1 VNCRQALDYARKA
14 IENSRIPDASLEGE
28 ILVRYITGL
37 DRAALFANL
46 DKELDSREFL
56 QYSILL
62 KHRLN
67 GEPSAYITGHKEFY
81 GKDFYVDPRVL
92 IPRPETELLVEK
104 TIEMVRRYR
113 YSSIADIGTGSGCIA
128 VTLAKE
134 LPRTKIIATDLSPYA
149 VEIAAQNIKSH
160 GLTGKIKLLQ
170 GNLLEPLPKSVD
182 IIVANLPYV
191 KKADAALP
199 YEPKI
204 ALNGGEDGLD
214 IIREI
219 IKQAPGKL
227 KKRGALLLEI
237 GLGQSDEVKN
247 LLTKA
252 FPGSIVEVHKD
263 LAGID
268 RIVVVR
274 LTA

>member
-28 ILVRYITGL
+28 ILIRYITGM
-37 DRAALFANL
+37 DRAALYANQ

-56 QYSILL
+56 QFSILL
-62 KHRLN
+62 RHRLN

-81 GKDFYVDPRVL
+81 GREFYVDPRVL
-92 IPRPETELLVEK
+92 IPRPETELLIEK
-104 TIEMVRRYR
+104 TIELVKNYK
-113 YSSIADIGTGSGCIA
+113 YSSIADVGTGSGCIA

-134 LPRTKIIATDLSPYA
+134 LPRVKMYATDFSPYA
-149 VEIAAQNIKSH
+149 VEIAAQNIKNH

-170 GNLLEPLPKSVD
+170 GNLLEQLPKSVNV
-182 IIVANLPYV
+182 IVANLPYV
-191 KKADAALP
+191 KKAEVNLP
-199 YEPKI
+199 YEPQI

-219 IKQAPGKL
+219 IKQVPGKL

-237 GLGQSDEVKN
+237 GMGQSEEVKD
-247 LLTKA
+247 LLNKA
-252 FPGSIVEVHKD
+252 FPGNEIQVHKD
-263 LAGID
+263 LAGIE
-268 RIVVVR
+268 RTVVMR